1 MRPRLTLL
9 DDAALERLRAAT
21 LDILGTTGV
30 AFKSAAARAV
40 LRDAGARVDDESGV
54 VWLPPD
60 LVESAVAGAPRE
72 IVLGAR
78 DGVHDLRLDGSATH
92 PTHDGIGA
100 YVVDHRTFER
110 RQATLDDL
118 RAATLVGDALDEV
131 ALTWYAVNPSGSV
144 EPRLEGVLSSH
155 TLLTA
160 SGKHAQGAVL
170 VPQDVPYV
178 MELAALA
185 APGGRWDPA
194 RPVFSA
200 IYCPVS
206 PLQHEADAL
215 EAAMALA
222 RRRVP
227 LSVYALPLAGATA
240 PATLAGAVA
249 QTNAEV
255 LSSIVLLQLVE
266 PGCPLVYVANAAL
279 MDMHAASYAAASP
292 ESALMNLALAE
303 LGRSYG
309 LPILT
314 VGFSTDAWT
323 PGPRLGAESS
333 LMAATGALTGADILI
348 GMGMLDSANTLCLPK
363 LLLDAELWRACR
375 RLTRGIALDD
385 DHLMLDVVERV
396 GPGGHYLSAKETTA
410 VLRAGEHWRPDL
422 YRRTAYETWQ
432 AARQAVAEAAAG
444 PHGGR
449 PGEAAPSR
457 AGAARPRDGGPPVP
471 EWDEAVERVEALL
484 ATHRAPPLPAGAEA
498 AMADVV
504 AAARRELP
512 G

>member
-1 MRPRLTLL
+1 MRPHLTLL
-9 DDAALERLRAAT
+9 DDAGLERLRAAT
-21 LDILGTTGV
+21 LDVLGNTGV

-54 VWLPPD
+54 VWIPPD
-60 LVESAVAGAPRE
+60 LVEATVAAAPRE

-78 DGVHDLRLDGSATH
+78 DGLHDLLLDGGTTH

-100 YVVDHRTFER
+100 YVLDHRTFER

-170 VPQDVPYV
+170 APRDVPYV
-178 MELAALA
+178 MELAGLA
-185 APGGRWDPA
+185 SPGGRWDPA

-206 PLQHEADAL
+206 PLQHEADAV
-215 EAAMALA
+215 EAAMALV
-222 RRRVP
+222 RQHVP
-227 LSVYALPLAGATA
+227 LSIYALPLAGATA
-240 PATLAGAVA
+240 PATLAGAIV

-255 LSSIVLLQLVE
+255 LSSVVLFQLVE

-292 ESALMNLALAE
+292 ESMLMNLTLTE

-323 PGPRLGAESS
+323 PGPRLGAESA
-333 LMAATGALTGADILI
+333 LMTATGLLAGADILI
-348 GMGMLDSANTLCLPK
+348 GMGMLNSANALCLPK
-363 LLLDAELWRACR
+363 LLLDAELWGACR
-375 RLTRGIALDD
+375 RLARGVELDD
-385 DHLMLDVVERV
+385 EHLMLDLMERV
-396 GPGGHYLSAKETTA
+396 GPGGHYLSAKETSAT
-410 VLRAGEHWRPDL
+410 LRAGEHWRPGL
-422 YRRTAYETWQ
+422 YRRVAYETWQ
-432 AARQAVAEAAAG
+432 AARPAPATGGGRADLTPPAG
-444 PHGGR
+444 PLVS
-449 PGEAAPSR
+449 ASA
-457 AGAARPRDGGPPVP
+457 GPPNP

-484 ATHRAPPLPAGAEA
+484 ATHTPPLLPDGAEA

-504 AAARRELP
+504 AAAERELP
-512 G
+512 A

>member
-9 DDAALERLRAAT
+9 DDAGLERLRAAT
-21 LDILGTTGV
+21 LDVLGNTGV

-40 LRDAGARVDDESGV
+40 LRGAGARVDDESGV
-54 VWLPPD
+54 VWIPPD
-60 LVESAVAGAPRE
+60 LVEATVAAAPRE

-78 DGVHDLRLDGSATH
+78 DGVHDLRLDGTTTH

-100 YVVDHRTFER
+100 YVLDHHTFER

-118 RAATLVGDALDEV
+118 HAATLVGDALDEV
-131 ALTWYAVNPSGSV
+131 ALSWYAVNPSGSV

-178 MELAALA
+178 MELAGLA
-185 APGGRWDPA
+185 SPGGRWDPA

-206 PLQHEADAL
+206 PLQHEADAV
-215 EAAMALA
+215 EAAMALV

-227 LSVYALPLAGATA
+227 LSIYALPLAGATG
-240 PATLAGAVA
+240 PATLAGTIV

-255 LSSIVLLQLVE
+255 LSSVVLFQLLE

-323 PGPRLGAESS
+323 PGPRLGAESA
-333 LMAATGALTGADILI
+333 LMTTTGVLAGADILI
-348 GMGMLDSANTLCLPK
+348 GMGMVNSANALCLPK
-363 LLLDAELWRACR
+363 LVLDAELWGACR
-375 RLTRGIALDD
+375 RLACGVALDD
-385 DHLMLDVVERV
+385 EHLMLDLIERV
-396 GPGGHYLSAKETTA
+396 GPGGHYLSAKETSAT
-410 VLRAGEHWRPDL
+410 LRAGEHWRPDL
-422 YRRTAYETWQ
+422 YRRVAYETW
-432 AARQAVAEAAAG
+432 R
-444 PHGGR
+444 
-449 PGEAAPSR
+449 
-457 AGAARPRDGGPPVP
+457 AARPPATPRADPPASSPAGPPNP
-471 EWDEAVERVEALL
+471 EWGEAVTRVEAIL
-484 ATHRAPPLPAGAEA
+484 ATHTPPPLAAGAEA

-504 AAARRELP
+504 AAAERESP

>member
-1 MRPRLTLL
+1 MHPRLTLL
-9 DDAALERLRAAT
+9 DDAAIDRLRAAT
-21 LDILGTTGV
+21 LVVLGNVGV
-30 AFKSAAARAV
+30 TFPSPVARAV
-40 LRDAGARVDDESGV
+40 LRDAGARVDDVSGV
-54 VWLPPD
+54 VRFPPA
-60 LVESAVAGAPRE
+60 LVEATVATAPRA
-72 IVLGAR
+72 ITLGAR
-78 DGVHDLRLDGSATH
+78 DRAHDLLLDGNDTY

-100 YVVDHRTFER
+100 YVVDHRTFAR

-118 RAATLVGDALDEV
+118 RAAALVGDALDEV

-170 VPQDVPYV
+170 RQIDVPYV

-185 APGGRWDPA
+185 SPGGRWDPA

-215 EAAMALA
+215 GAAMALV
-222 RRRVP
+222 RQRVP

-240 PATLAGAVA
+240 PVTLAGAVV

-255 LSSIVLLQLVE
+255 LSSLVLFQLLE

-279 MDMHAASYAAASP
+279 MDMHSASYAAASP
-292 ESALMNLALAE
+292 ESALMNLALTE

-314 VGFSTDAWT
+314 VGFSSDTWV
-323 PGPRLGAESS
+323 PGPRLGAESA
-333 LMAATGALTGADILI
+333 LMTATGLLGGADILI
-348 GMGMLDSANTLCLPK
+348 GMGMLNSANALCLPK
-363 LLLDAELWRACR
+363 LLLDAELWGACR
-375 RLTRGIALDD
+375 RFARGIALDD
-385 DHLMLDVVERV
+385 EHLMLDVIERV
-396 GPGGHYLSAKETTA
+396 GPGGHYLSAKETSA
-410 VLRAGEHWRPDL
+410 FLRAGEHWRPDL
-422 YRRTAYETWQ
+422 YRRVAYESWQ
-432 AARQAVAEAAAG
+432 AARAPAAAEGATGAAAG
-444 PHGGR
+444 PPAEVGG
-449 PGEAAPSR
+449 A
-457 AGAARPRDGGPPVP
+457 
-471 EWDEAVERVEALL
+471 EWAEAVERVEAIL
-484 ATHRAPPLPAGAEA
+484 AAHQPPPLPGGTEA

-504 AAARRELP
+504 AAAVRELP
-512 G
+512 A

>member
-9 DDAALERLRAAT
+9 DEAGLERLRAAT
-21 LDILGTTGV
+21 LDVLGTTGV

-40 LRDAGARVDDESGV
+40 LREAGARVDDESGV
-54 VWLPPD
+54 VWFPPG
-60 LVESAVAGAPRE
+60 LVEDAVAAAPGE
-72 IVLGAR
+72 VMLGSR
-78 DGVHDLRLDGSATH
+78 DGLHDLQLDGTATH

-144 EPRLEGVLSSH
+144 EPRLEGVLSAH

-178 MELAALA
+178 MELAGLA
-185 APGGRWDPA
+185 SPGGRWDPA

-206 PLQHEADAL
+206 PLQHEADAV

-222 RRRVP
+222 RQRVP

-240 PATLAGAVA
+240 PATLAGTVV

-255 LSSIVLLQLVE
+255 LSGVVLFELVA

-279 MDMHAASYAAASP
+279 MDMRGASYTAASP
-292 ESALMNLALAE
+292 ESALMDVALAD

-323 PGPRLGAESS
+323 PGPRLGSESA
-333 LMAATGALTGADILI
+333 LMTASGLLAGADILI
-348 GMGMLDSANTLCLPK
+348 GMGMVNSANALCLPK
-363 LLLDAELWRACR
+363 LVLDAELWGACR
-375 RLTRGIALDD
+375 RLGQGMALDD
-385 DHLMLDVVERV
+385 EHLMLDVVERV
-396 GPGGHYLSAKETTA
+396 GPGGHYLSARETSAT
-410 VLRAGEHWRPDL
+410 LRGGEHWRPDL
-422 YRRTAYETWQ
+422 YRRVAYETWQ
-432 AARQAVAEAAAG
+432 AAREAAAAG
-444 PHGGR
+444 PAQPVARGV
-449 PGEAAPSR
+449 APH
-457 AGAARPRDGGPPVP
+457 GGPPNP
-471 EWDEAVERVEALL
+471 EWDEAVERVEAIL
-484 ATHRAPPLPAGAEA
+484 ATHTPAPLAAGAEA

-504 AAARRELP
+504 AAAERELP
-512 G
+512 D